1 MSQVQ
6 KPKGTRGEVR
16 QFLMQPLG
24 RTLNSIHNLAYYLG
38 VMSCSGLAEE
48 LSEERLIEKF

>member
-6 KPKGTRGEVR
+6 KQKGTRGEVR